1 MDTST
6 GSPIGPAPG
15 GPTPDPAP
23 GSGPGGPAADRAP
36 APASGLGGPRS
47 RAALTL
53 ALLAFAQFIVAIDYN
68 IVWIAVPDIAR
79 ELGFSA
85 TSSQWIVSAYTV
97 VFGGLLLLGGRAAD
111 RLGARRMFM
120 IGLGLYGVS
129 SLVGGLAEEPGVLIA
144 ARAVQGVGGALL
156 GPAILKLLNT
166 SFAEG
171 RDRNRALSVWGA
183 VASAG
188 LATGAVLGGV
198 LTAQL
203 GWEAVFYVNAVLAI
217 PAVLA
222 APRLLPA
229 GETLRSPSGTSTAGR
244 TQQRGRAREFDLP
257 GAFLA
262 TIGVT
267 LVVFGLVRGP
277 EEGWGTAQGSGALV
291 AGVLVIALFLVVES
305 RTRDPL
311 VPLRLFGN
319 RSLAVSMGVGFVYF
333 AAGGAEYY
341 LLTTYLQNV
350 LGFSALEAGF
360 AFLPLGL
367 ASVVGGG
374 NVAAPILNRLGV
386 RAALFAG
393 LMVLGAG
400 MALIALGMDVGG
412 TYGEIVPGIVVF
424 GLGVGMGW
432 TALFAAAAS
441 GVRAAEQG
449 VASAV
454 ATTAQQ
460 VGAAV
465 GLAVFVAVANRGLGA
480 APTDAAVVDGLRT
493 AGWIAAATLVAG
505 AFLAFA
511 RGPEAPS
518 PLVDVARQEP
528 GSADAEPAPTHA
540 QA

>member
-6 GSPIGPAPG
+6 GSPTGSPAGTSSAKARPKAG
-15 GPTPDPAP
+15 
-23 GSGPGGPAADRAP
+23 
-36 APASGLGGPRS
+36 
-47 RAALTL
+47 LTL

-68 IVWIAVPDIAR
+68 IVWIAIPDITR

-85 TSSQWIVSAYTV
+85 TSSQWIVSAYSV

-111 RLGARRMFM
+111 RLGARRVFM
-120 IGLGLYGVS
+120 VGLALYGVS
-129 SLVGGLAEEPGVLIA
+129 SLVGGLAREPGVLVA

-171 RDRNRALSVWGA
+171 RERNRALSVWGA

-198 LTAQL
+198 LTSKL
-203 GWEAVFYVNAVLAI
+203 GWESVFYVNAVLAV

-222 APRLLPA
+222 APRLLPRAADRPTADA
-229 GETLRSPSGTSTAGR
+229 GTGAAG
-244 TQQRGRAREFDLP
+244 FDLP

-262 TIGVT
+262 TVGVT

-277 EEGWGTAQGSGALV
+277 EEGWGTAQGAGALV
-291 AGVLVIALFLVVES
+291 AGVVLIGLFLVVES

-319 RSLAVSMGVGFVYF
+319 RSLAVAMGVGFVYF

-360 AFLPLGL
+360 AFLPLGI

-393 LMVLGAG
+393 LMVLAAG
-400 MALIALGMDVGG
+400 MALIAIGMGADGSYAQV
-412 TYGEIVPGIVVF
+412 VPGIVVF

-441 GVRAAEQG
+441 GVQAAEQG

-460 VGAAV
+460 IGAAV
-465 GLAVFVAVANRGLGA
+465 GLAALVAVANHGLGGDPA
-480 APTDAAVVDGLRT
+480 ASDVVDGLRT
-493 AGWIAAATLVAG
+493 AGWIGAAALVAG

-511 RGPEAPS
+511 RGPETPTPS
-518 PLVDVARQEP
+518 IDVAARTP
-528 GSADAEPAPTHA
+528 DAADRVTSDTGARTHD
-540 QA
+540 

>member
-1 MDTST
+1 MDTPT
-6 GSPIGPAPG
+6 GTPTGHTAAAAA
-15 GPTPDPAP
+15 PTP
-23 GSGPGGPAADRAP
+23 GAA
-36 APASGLGGPRS
+36 GPRPK
-47 RAALTL
+47 AEAETGPKTGPIL
-53 ALLAFAQFIVAIDYN
+53 ALLAFAQFIIAIDYN
-68 IVWIAVPDIAR
+68 IVWIALPDIAR
-79 ELGFSA
+79 DLGFSA
-85 TSSQWIVSAYTV
+85 TSSQWVVSAYTV

-120 IGLGLYGVS
+120 IGLGLYGAS
-129 SLVGGLAEEPGVLIA
+129 SLVGGLAQDPGVLIA
-144 ARAVQGVGGALL
+144 ARAVQGAGGALL

-171 RDRNRALSVWGA
+171 PERNRALSVWGA

-217 PAVLA
+217 PAVIA
-222 APRLLPA
+222 APRLIPA
-229 GETLRSPSGTSTAGR
+229 AASADAAATGRSQRPSGA
-244 TQQRGRAREFDLP
+244 RGFDLP

-262 TIGVT
+262 TIGVA

-291 AGVLVIALFLVVES
+291 AGVVIIVLFLVVES
-305 RTRDPL
+305 RTHDPL

-319 RSLAVSMGVGFVYF
+319 RSLAVSMAVGFVYF

-374 NVAAPILNRLGV
+374 KVAAPILNRLGV

-393 LMVLGAG
+393 LAVLGTG
-400 MALIALGMDVGG
+400 MALIAIGMDANGS
-412 TYGEIVPGIVVF
+412 YGEVVPGIVVY

-460 VGAAV
+460 IGAAV
-465 GLAVFVAVANRGLGA
+465 GLAAFVAAANRGLGA
-480 APTDAAVVDGLRT
+480 APTDAAVVDGLRF
-493 AGWIAAATLVAG
+493 AGWTAAAALVAG

-511 RGPEAPS
+511 RGPEAPAGS
-518 PLVDVARQEP
+518 IDVARQEVEP
-528 GSADAEPAPTHA
+528 VDPAAAADAHCVSSAA
-540 QA
+540 CGS

>member
-6 GSPIGPAPG
+6 GSPVGPG
-15 GPTPDPAP
+15 P
-23 GSGPGGPAADRAP
+23 GS
-36 APASGLGGPRS
+36 ASGSSSDSGSGSGRTPVPGAARLLPRPG
-47 RAALTL
+47 LTL

-68 IVWIAVPDIAR
+68 IVWIALPDIAR

-120 IGLGLYGVS
+120 VGLGLYGVS
-129 SLVGGLAEEPGVLIA
+129 SLVGGVAQEPGVLIA

-171 RDRNRALSVWGA
+171 RERNRALSVWGA

-198 LTAQL
+198 LTAEL
-203 GWEAVFYVNAVLAI
+203 GWESVFYVNAVLAI

-229 GETLRSPSGTSTAGR
+229 AESAPPPSAASGAEPA
-244 TQQRGRAREFDLP
+244 QQRSGARGFDLP

-277 EEGWGTAQGSGALV
+277 EEGWGTAQGAGAVV
-291 AGVLVIALFLVVES
+291 AGVLIIALFLVVES
-305 RTRDPL
+305 RTPDPL

-374 NVAAPILNRLGV
+374 KVAAPILNRLGV

-393 LMVLGAG
+393 LTVLGAG
-400 MALIALGMDVGG
+400 MALIALGMDASGS
-412 TYGEIVPGIVVF
+412 YGEVVPGIVVF

-460 VGAAV
+460 IGAAV
-465 GLAVFVAVANRGLGA
+465 GLAAFVAVANQGLGA
-480 APTDAAVVDGLRT
+480 APTDAAVVDGLVT
-493 AGWIAAATLVAG
+493 TGWIAAATLIAG

-511 RGPEAPS
+511 RGPETPTPS
-518 PLVDVARQEP
+518 LDVARQGP
-528 GSADAEPAPTHA
+528 DSADQEAKPTHA
-540 QA
+540 GA